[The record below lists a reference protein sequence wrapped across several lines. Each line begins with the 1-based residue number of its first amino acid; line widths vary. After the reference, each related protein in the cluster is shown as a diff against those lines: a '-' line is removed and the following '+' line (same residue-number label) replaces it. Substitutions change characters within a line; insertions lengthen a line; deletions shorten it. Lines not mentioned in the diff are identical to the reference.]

1 VVLLL
6 SSPLLSLKI
15 ICMSF
20 NLSHVDEFDTKL
32 WEIVSKS
39 ILEAVESKR
48 ILFPLQITLIQSATT
63 LAQRV
68 MLSKKT

>member
-1 VVLLL
+1 MVLLL

>member
-1 VVLLL
+1 MLLL

-20 NLSHVDEFDTKL
+20 NLPHVDEFDTKL

-48 ILFPLQITLIQSATT
+48 IFFPLQITLIQSATT